1 MSDLFKS
8 FESDIVIHSPGRINL
23 IGEHTDYN
31 NGYVL
36 PAAIDKAI
44 TFRIKTN
51 GLEKQCKI
59 QSKGYGDVL
68 YVELKN
74 IAKSNEG
81 WQNYLLGVLHEIS
94 LRTNKLK
101 GFDCIIESNLPIG
114 SGVSSSAALEC
125 GLAFGLNELF
135 GLGLSKLEIVKLS
148 QTAEHNYVGTQCG
161 IMDQFASVMSKENHV
176 LLLDCR
182 NLEYAHIPI
191 QTRPYKLIMLNTKV
205 EHNLASS
212 EYNIRKQEC
221 KEGVDVL
228 SNLYPEI
235 HSLRDVTEQML
246 LDHKEKLSPKIFQRC
261 LFIINENQRV
271 LSTVDALKANDWKK
285 VGTLLYEG
293 HEGIS
298 KQYEVSCPESD
309 FLVEFSKNNDAVL
322 GARQTGG
329 GFGGCTLNIVHE
341 DKVDEFIE
349 SASIA
354 YYQNFNINLEA
365 FEAMPSGGTSILKT

>member
-1 MSDLFKS
+1 MLKDQNFKC
-8 FESDIVIHSPGRINL
+8 DVVINSPGRINL

-36 PAAIDKAI
+36 PAAIDKTI
-44 TFRIKTN
+44 TFRLGKN
-51 GLEKQCKI
+51 GFEKQCRI
-59 QSKGYGDVL
+59 QSKGHGDIL
-68 YVELKN
+68 HIDLKQ

-81 WQNYLLGVLHEIS
+81 WQNYVLGVLHEIS
-94 LRTNKLK
+94 LLTDKLK
-101 GFDCIIESNLPIG
+101 GFDCTIESNLPIG

-135 GLGLSKLEIVKLS
+135 GLGLSKLDIVKLS

-161 IMDQFASVMSKENHV
+161 IMDQFASVMGKENHL

-182 NLEYAHIPI
+182 SLEYKHIPI
-191 QTRPYKLIMLNTKV
+191 QSSPYKLIMLNTKV
-205 EHNLASS
+205 QHNLASS

-221 KEGVDVL
+221 EEGVAIL
-228 SNLYPEI
+228 SNLYPGI
-235 HSLRDVTEQML
+235 QSLRDVTKKILQENEQ
-246 LDHKEKLSPKIFQRC
+246 KLSPIVFQRC
-261 LFIINENQRV
+261 SFIINENERV
-271 LSTVDALKANDWKK
+271 LATVDALKANDWKK

-298 KQYEVSCPESD
+298 KKYEVSCPESD
-309 FLVEFSKNNDAVL
+309 FLVEFSKSNNAVL

-341 DKVDEFIE
+341 DAVDKYIE

-354 YYQNFNINLEA
+354 YYQKFNINLEA
-365 FEAMPSGGTSILKT
+365 FEAMPSGGTSIFKA